1 MIKEGSIVDVD
12 VNLGPLD
19 PGGDFEKVY
28 AIMEEA
34 FPPAETWPYEKAKEL
49 IAEPDYRILCV
60 KSKKEKLA
68 GFLAIRD
75 FPPTFNFAEYFAI
88 RKSMRGGRGVGSA
101 ALQRYLDLSIKP
113 LVLEV
118 EAYDT
123 PQASRRINFY
133 RKLGFHLNDLSY
145 IQPPVHH
152 GDPPGA
158 SNDHE
163 PPPRSYSEKP
173 PAQDKEPNFQTSLWV
188 QCIKYC

>member
-1 MIKEGSIVDVD
+1 MD

-75 FPPTFNFAEYFAI
+75 FPTFNFAEYFAI
-88 RKSMRGGRGVGSA
+88 RKSMRGGRGGWA
-101 ALQRYLDLSIKP
+101 
-113 LVLEV
+113 
-118 EAYDT
+118 
-123 PQASRRINFY
+123 
-133 RKLGFHLNDLSY
+133 
-145 IQPPVHH
+145 QPH
-152 GDPPGA
+152 
-158 SNDHE
+158 
-163 PPPRSYSEKP
+163 YSVI
-173 PAQDKEPNFQTSLWV
+173 W
-188 QCIKYC
+188 I